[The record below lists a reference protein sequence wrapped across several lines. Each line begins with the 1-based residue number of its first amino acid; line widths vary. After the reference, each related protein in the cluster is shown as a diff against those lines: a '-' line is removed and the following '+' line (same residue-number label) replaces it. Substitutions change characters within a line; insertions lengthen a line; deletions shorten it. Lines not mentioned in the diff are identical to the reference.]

1 MKCQPD
7 RAPAIVRA
15 AALRARAALCR
26 RAAGIPTTGGHE
38 SDRLLL
44 DLAEQLE
51 REAAELA
58 PRVRPDTG
66 GSP

>member
-1 MKCQPD
+1 MRGQSDPL
-7 RAPAIVRA
+7 AIVRA

-26 RAAGIPTTGGHE
+26 RAAGTPTVGGHE

-44 DLAEQLE
+44 DLAESLE
-51 REAAELA
+51 REANALA
-58 PRVRPDTG
+58 PRGRPNPS